1 MVMLDASPETSLSAS
16 RQNAGVTLRDV
27 VFILYR
33 RRWIILAVCL
43 PIILLGGSSLF
54 RQTGS
59 FTASSKVVVELT
71 KVDLPQWNTSGRNL
85 DYDRELSTLFNIA
98 MSLPVAEK
106 AATALRES
114 IPRFE
119 SLDPKL
125 MENKEKGYGLGEGTN
140 FRDFLLGGLDV
151 NVVGESNILEFR
163 FSSAHPEIS
172 MVAVGAMR
180 DAFVDYQVHG
190 RKNTKAIVYYDE
202 QIDIVRGE
210 IDSLLTLR
218 GQILTEYGYSSL
230 EDELRY
236 DSGQLADLEGELSRA
251 TVVRKSL
258 EMEYNWVVS
267 FLDDDPREFPMGPDE
282 NRSQTLIYWRNMVSK
297 HDDELDS
304 ILTLYTEDSVVA
316 QRHREMIDQSLL
328 KLAAEQRNYVSSVFI
343 TLQSAI
349 EKENALREQIAQ
361 IKVRNSKAPDAYR
374 KVSLIDVE
382 ITSVRGLLEDL
393 QGKKGEVRLSQLAD
407 ERVSN
412 VVVLTDP
419 ELTSVLSGGKTI
431 VYFVLIVVFALALG
445 FVAAFVLESL
455 DHRVYSPRDV
465 EEHLKL
471 PVFASVTRTD

>member
-1 MVMLDASPETSLSAS
+1 MLGISPETSLSNP
-16 RQNAGVTLRDV
+16 RQNAGITLRDV
-27 VFILYR
+27 VFILFR

-43 PIILLGGSSLF
+43 PIIVLGGTSLF
-54 RQTGS
+54 QQTGS
-59 FTASSKVVVELT
+59 FTASSRVVVELT

-106 AATALRES
+106 AAAAIRDS
-114 IPRFE
+114 IPVLE
-119 SLDPKL
+119 SLDPNL
-125 MENKEKGYGLGEGTN
+125 MKNREMGNGLADGTN

-163 FSSAHPEIS
+163 FSSAHPKIS
-172 MVAVGAMR
+172 MIAVGAMR
-180 DAFVDYQVHG
+180 DAFVEYQVYG
-190 RKNTKAIVYYDE
+190 RKNTQAVVYYDE
-202 QIDIVRGE
+202 QIGIVRGE

-218 GQILTEYGYSSL
+218 GQVLTEYGYSSL

-258 EMEYNWVVS
+258 EMEYNWIS
-267 FLDDDPREFPMGPDE
+267 SYLDKDPRDFPMGPDE

-297 HDDELDS
+297 HDDEYNS
-304 ILTLYTEDSVVA
+304 ILTLYTPDSVVA
-316 QRHREMIDQSLL
+316 QRHREMIDESLR
-328 KLAAEQRNYVSSVFI
+328 KLAAEQRNYVTSVYI
-343 TLQSAI
+343 TLQSAL
-349 EKENALREQIAQ
+349 EKENALREQIAG
-361 IKVRNSKAPDAYR
+361 IRVRNSKAPDAYK

-412 VVVLTDP
+412 VVVLTEP
-419 ELTSVLSGGKTI
+419 ELASLLSGGKTI